1 MTYQE
6 IKDEIIL
13 ILEKEKDNLSTYD
26 KMKKVLNEDE
36 VKIVSEF
43 LKTEKSSDQFLNE
56 LSLIFDNVNIK
67 DSHTSIK
74 DVLSAYKTSLRELI
88 ISGQVWSPEMK

>member
-43 LKTEKSSDQFLNE
+43 LETEKSSDQFLNE

-74 DVLSAYKTSLRELI
+74 DVLSVYKTSLRKLI